1 MLYGTVSNYRDITE
15 QYLNGEINLQR
26 YSELL
31 EERSKMLETKNKEN
45 NVIDLINRKIITNN

>member
-31 EERSKMLETKNKEN
+31 EERSKTLENKNKEN
-45 NVIDLINRKIITNN
+45 NIIDLINRKIITNN